1 MKKLYSLFGLL
12 LISAAAMAGP
22 VSQEQAAAKARAF
35 LTSKPSGKGGQ
46 KLAPARTSLSAA
58 EGQADGFFVF
68 NVGEGEGFVLVS
80 GDDRTPAILGY
91 TDRGSFDAAMLPPHV
106 RAWLASYS
114 DQIRALGNGEQAPRK
129 VVVKKA
135 LNPLLQTTWNQDS
148 PYNKACPVFVTG
160 EMCSTGCVATAMAQ
174 VMKYYEWPAA
184 TRYEIPGYKKSY
196 RINDEVRDVVVEPI
210 PAGLKLDWANMLNA
224 YTGGESEE
232 QATAVALLMR
242 AAGASVEME
251 YKDDYN
257 GGSGAANARIPG
269 ALQKY
274 FNYSM
279 TTEFVQRKN
288 YTIQEWNEL
297 VYAEIQAGRP
307 VVMGGS
313 STGGGHAFV
322 VDGYSSDDLFHVNW
336 GWGGYCDGYFLLSVV
351 NPGSSQGAGASK
363 TSDGYSMDQNA
374 IIGIKPNRGEIY
386 HATPMQGEIVQVEGT
401 NVVCNFYSLLDG
413 IHTFEYG
420 FGYVRD
426 DGTLEAFMQ
435 GTPVEME
442 RNSGRSLEFPLSTLP
457 EGHYV
462 MVPICRVQGET
473 GWHTFVDPKRN
484 YVDAVSVGG
493 EVTLTLVAPK
503 VDLAL
508 AGIMPLT
515 TPLAG
520 RELQLNLAIHNK
532 GDEYYGPLY
541 LFLSDTPGTAT
552 LAGQVGVT
560 VPAGLVSNFTFY
572 VTPATA
578 AVYTVYV
585 STDEKLQNLIGYET
599 LVVNENT
606 SVSNDEA
613 IQVLSA
619 TFDNAE
625 EQVVYGF
632 LRGRVVVKNVSE
644 NPYVGGLDVY
654 LLASSERYSSYGTR
668 TMIHLDAEIPAGETL
683 ELPFETQTMKKE
695 DYYWPFVF
703 SSQTSLELYR
713 DATGDNIA
721 QLMPGVIV
729 RKANGT
735 AAILKPA
742 ADIQVDQNAVA
753 VELTGVAGVTSVT
766 GGNPNTL
773 YFLAEEDPLPA
784 GLTNV
789 VRGNVAEN
797 IVLQDGYDFVSPF
810 NFIAKKI
817 SFTRNFIPRLKATGQ
832 GWETIVLPFDV
843 TSVQSDLKEVDYA
856 LGEFADEQGQTVI
869 FRQADEFAAANP
881 YLIGFPA
888 KEGSESEIAV
898 TFSGTEALISP
909 SFEPVLTG
917 GNFKMQGANRQL
929 MIDGILTLNDE
940 GTEFIKADGKVDVFR
955 CYFKTSAT
963 APASYTFARINAED
977 CVDGIHA
984 VENEKPVS
992 NGWFT
997 LDGRRIQRPAKA
1009 GIYVIGGKKVIM
1021 K

>member
-386 HATPMQGEIVQVEGT
+386 HATPM
-401 NVVCNFYSLLDG
+401 
-413 IHTFEYG
+413 
-420 FGYVRD
+420 
-426 DGTLEAFMQ
+426 
-435 GTPVEME
+435 
-442 RNSGRSLEFPLSTLP
+442 
-457 EGHYV
+457 
-462 MVPICRVQGET
+462 QGET